1 MELESL
7 GRVQAVPRAFDQ
19 TLKSL
24 RRLLKGAGLS
34 VVQQFDLSH
43 DFPGQPAAGTRH
55 CALLM
60 VDCPL
65 LLFEAVALDRSAA
78 VFIPL
83 HVVITGDQHTT
94 CIHWAHPAETMGLR
108 LSAAARGPVEA
119 LYTRLTRVLEGAG
132 SWPDQGGDDEVR

>member
-1 MELESL
+1 MELQSA
-7 GRVQAVPRAFDQ
+7 GQVQAVPRAFDH
-19 TLKSL
+19 TLKRL
-24 RRLLKGAGLS
+24 RRLLKKAGLS
-34 VVQQFDLSH
+34 VVQQVDLSH
-43 DFPGQPAAGTRH
+43 DFPGQLAGGARNCT
-55 CALLM
+55 LLM

-83 HVVITGDQHTT
+83 HIVITGDQHTT

-108 LSAAARGPVEA
+108 LSQAARGPVEA

-132 SWPDQGGDDEVR
+132 SWPDQGGDDDVR